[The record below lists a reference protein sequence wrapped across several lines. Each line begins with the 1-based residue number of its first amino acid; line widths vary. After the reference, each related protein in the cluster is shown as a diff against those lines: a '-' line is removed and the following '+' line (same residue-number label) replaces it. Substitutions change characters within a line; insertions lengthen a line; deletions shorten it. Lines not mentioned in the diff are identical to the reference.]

1 MVNGQTP
8 EGGPPRAL
16 HHMVYRNN
24 HPIKSKM
31 GKYNL
36 HDITAS
42 TSLLFSIFLLTMVKL
57 SKPNILGQIR
67 KTLSLEEVRKSSK
80 NREFCPKFY
89 KKCYEIPLFLCK
101 M

>member
-16 HHMVYRNN
+16 YRMVYRNN

-42 TSLLFSIFLLTMVKL
+42 TFFVFSIFLLTIVKL
-57 SKPNILGQIR
+57 SKTNI
-67 KTLSLEEVRKSSK
+67 
-80 NREFCPKFY
+80 
-89 KKCYEIPLFLCK
+89 
-101 M
+101 